1 MNLPTIIIMG
11 ATGVGKTDFAETLAR
26 EIGGEIIN
34 CDIGQFYTPL
44 TIGTAKPGWRSSD
57 IPQHMFDILD
67 KPENYSVTAY
77 RARVELL
84 IKEIISR
91 GKLPIIVGGSGFYV
105 NALFFP
111 PQDSSALPNL
121 RDSALEDGVQGA
133 KREISWEELLKI
145 DPERAQKIH
154 PHDTYRIERALQL
167 WHATG
172 VLPSEQM
179 PVFNPVTD
187 NALLVHIARDRE
199 ELYARINTRTI
210 DMILGSAAAEEIYY
224 DFDASTYSARGWV
237 GEVRRLPAAWRE
249 FLLKK
254 GIIGYPEIIYF
265 LQQLHPQVPQLI
277 AAIQKSTRNYA
288 KRQITFWRMLSQKL
302 QAHGLEGRTIE
313 CNLTLSPIDLYI
325 RQLKE
330 VVSHFSS

>member
-1 MNLPTIIIMG
+1 MSKPTIIIMG

-34 CDIGQFYTPL
+34 CDVGQFYTPL
-44 TIGTAKPGWRSSD
+44 TIGTAKPDWKSSD

-67 KPENYSVTAY
+67 TPENYSVTAY
-77 RARVELL
+77 RARVEQL
-84 IKEIISR
+84 IKEITAR

-105 NALFFP
+105 NGLFFP
-111 PQDSSALPNL
+111 PQDNSVLPNL
-121 RDSALEDGVQGA
+121 RDSALEDGVQGE
-133 KREISWEELLKI
+133 KREISWEELLRI

-154 PHDTYRIERALQL
+154 PHDSYRIERALQL
-167 WHATG
+167 WRTTG
-172 VLPSEQM
+172 VLPSEQK
-179 PVFNPVTD
+179 PVFKPVTD

-199 ELYARINTRTI
+199 ELYARINARTI
-210 DMILGSAAAEEIYY
+210 DMILGSAAAEEGYY
-224 DFDASTYSARGWV
+224 DFDPSSYSTSGWV
-237 GEVRRLPAAWRE
+237 GEVRRLPADWRD

-254 GIIGYPEIIYF
+254 GIIGYPEIIHF
-265 LQQLHPQVPQLI
+265 LQLAQPHVPQLI

-288 KRQITFWRMLSQKL
+288 KRQITFWRMLSHKL
-302 QAHGLEGRTIE
+302 QAHGLEGRIME